1 MSGTPI
7 AGLPGMSVAVSG
19 TAVAGDKFTV
29 EPSSP
34 NLSVFDALDRVIDV
48 LGSSAKVP
56 PNAGDRAQAIN
67 HGLRDLDQVLGNLQV
82 ARSHAG
88 ETLNRLDGLDQRT
101 QDRVLS
107 DKVIRSEAEDL
118 DMAEGI
124 SDFTTKQTAYQA
136 ALQSY
141 SMVRKLT
148 LFEYISN

>member
-1 MSGTPI
+1 
-7 AGLPGMSVAVSG
+7 MSVSISG
-19 TAVAGDKFTV
+19 VAVAGDKFTV

-34 NLSVFDALDRVIDV
+34 NLSVFDALDKVIDV
-48 LGSSAKVP
+48 LGSSATVA
-56 PNAGDRAQAIN
+56 PNAGDRPQAIQ

-82 ARSHAG
+82 VRSRSG

-107 DKVIRSEAEDL
+107 DKALRSEAEDL

-124 SDFTTKQTAYQA
+124 SDFSNKQTAYQA

-141 SMVRKLT
+141 SMVRKLS
-148 LFEYISN
+148 LFDYISN